1 MVNGFMDNGWD
12 VITVMMSYARSPTT
26 VPFCLPSLRLTK
38 LASYNRLLESRS
50 HGSRSVTKCTTPYKR
65 WHIMINHGMLHP
77 CIYRGSTMCLHSLTH
92 SFSTVAE
99 DVGLIPF
106 IFLGMAWSH
115 NLVHGPRDHQAPNSL
130 PFFLLTCFQGGHS
143 SSLTTATVLTAAKWD
158 KNCYWSWGDHGKS
171 WVVAIY
177 HWNPRVSLG
186 QTMVNQLGTNDD
198 RCWFFPSLNGDFTGI
213 QIVWDP

>member
-1 MVNGFMDNGWD
+1 MDNGWD
-12 VITVMMSYARSPTT
+12 VITAITVLMSYAPSPTT
-26 VPFCLPSLRLTK
+26 CLPSLRLTK
-38 LASYNRLLESRS
+38 FASCNRLLESRS